1 MVNSLQ
7 IDFFYPVVNGL
18 TLIQVSSQPVFA

>member
-7 IDFFYPVVNGL
+7 IDFFDQVVNGL
-18 TLIQVSSQPVFA
+18 TLIQVSSQPVCA